1 MQGHLAND
9 DGSPNNVK
17 IFLDNLNFVL
27 TIIFIV
33 ELLTNM
39 YSHWLV
45 EFVTNSWAMFDLIVV
60 TLSLVTLGPLNLP
73 ISVLR
78 ALRVLRL
85 FGRFQALK
93 KILAALSASI
103 IPMLNAFFIMLIVS
117 MICESGAVRS
127 VAQAR
132 FHDDSG

>member
-1 MQGHLAND
+1 MQGNLANA
-9 DGSPNNVK
+9 DGSPTNVK

-27 TIIFIV
+27 TIVFIV
-33 ELLTNM
+33 ELLANL
-39 YSHWLV
+39 YAHWLI
-45 EFVTNSWAMFDLIVV
+45 EFITNSWSVFDLIVV
-60 TLSLVTLGPLNLP
+60 TLSLVTLGPLDLP

-117 MICESGAVRS
+117 MICKSGVFRS
-127 VAQAR
+127 IVEL
-132 FHDDSG
+132 DNDS